1 MTTGSVDTAVLLAF
15 QPDKEYA
22 DGYHP
27 AAGACGEEAFSC
39 PAEGSLRGLKFGQ
52 AI

>member
-22 DGYHP
+22 DGCHP
-27 AAGACGEEAFSC
+27 AGVCGEEALSC